1 MVKGRT
7 TTVIAVR
14 LPDDVLALLKAKA
27 AREGIPYT
35 VFLRQLILKKLG
47 LTQR

>member
-7 TTVIAVR
+7 TAVISIR

-27 AREGIPYT
+27 AREGVSYT
-35 VFLRQLILKKLG
+35 IFVRQLIIKKLG